1 MRRYISGGRIIKTGV
16 AVLITAWFCELLGW
30 PAVFAVITAIV
41 TIEPTVSDS
50 VKKGIVRFPASAIGS
65 AYAVTFIS
73 LFGNSPITY
82 TLAAVLTIFTCY
94 KLKLHD
100 GLLVATLT
108 AVAMIE
114 VIHDHFFIAFLIR
127 LGTTTIGLVVS
138 TLVNMFVLPPNYK
151 DQITQNI
158 EKISRLTASII
169 QKMYNEIL
177 KGNMEHESLVAQL
190 TKLES
195 KIHSTSKL
203 IRFQKNEYKYRPYI
217 SSQTAFFKRME
228 NQAYLLQKMYE
239 KLKFL
244 VDYPLEQVKWDKE
257 KYAIIQQTV
266 HELAIS
272 LIDKDN
278 FSLQKHF
285 RNKQKIIQVF
295 WNDTTILHKNDREAT
310 SLPTETILLYELLAF
325 YDLVEKYKK
334 LDENNNFL
342 VKKDT
347 EL

>member
-1 MRRYISGGRIIKTGV
+1 MKRISGRRIIKTGV
-16 AVLITAWFCELLGW
+16 AVLITAWLCELLNW

-41 TIEPTVSDS
+41 TIEPTISDS

-138 TLVNMFVLPPNYK
+138 TFVNMFVLPPNYK
-151 DQITQNI
+151 DQITHNI
-158 EKISRLTASII
+158 EKISHLTAHMLKKI
-169 QKMYNEIL
+169 YTEIL
-177 KGNMEHESLVAQL
+177 EDKLNHDHLSIEL
-190 TKLES
+190 TKLKNMIS
-195 KIHSTSKL
+195 STSKL
-203 IRFQKNEYKYRPYI
+203 IQFQKGEYKYRPYI
-217 SSQTAFFKRME
+217 SSQTAFFERMKQ
-228 NQAYLLQKMYE
+228 QAELLEKMYE
-239 KLKFL
+239 KMKFL
-244 VDYPLEQVKWDKE
+244 VDYPLLTVNWNE
-257 KYAIIQQTV
+257 KKKDIIRQAV
-266 HELAIS
+266 DELYES
-272 LIDKDN
+272 LLDDQN
-278 FSLQKHF
+278 FHIIRHLN
-285 RNKQKIIQVF
+285 NKRKVIKVF
-295 WNDTTILHKNDREAT
+295 WKDTDILNKIENEAT

-325 YDLVEKYKK
+325 YDMVEQYNGSY
-334 LDENNNFL
+334 ENINL
-342 VKKDT
+342 LRQKDT
-347 EL
+347 II